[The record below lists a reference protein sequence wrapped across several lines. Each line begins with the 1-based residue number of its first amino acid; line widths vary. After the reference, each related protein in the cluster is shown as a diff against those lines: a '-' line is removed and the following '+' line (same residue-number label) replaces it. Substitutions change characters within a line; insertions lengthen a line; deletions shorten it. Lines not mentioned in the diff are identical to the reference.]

1 MLRRFTFVMLL
12 VLASLLLTACMSDDE
27 AADTTADTT
36 AATTASSDESG
47 PSEDAVVRVAFFADM
62 VTVDPDVFYDI
73 EGDAVMLALYDG
85 LLRYAHGST
94 ELEGALAERW
104 EESDDGLTYTFHL
117 RPDAKFSDGTPVT
130 SDAVQ
135 KSFERRTAVDQ
146 GPAYM
151 LADVAR
157 YETPDEQTLVIVLK
171 QKVAGFLD
179 LMASLWGPK
188 VINPKVLDEHAKD
201 QAQEFLKTNAAGTGP
216 FTLESFKQGT
226 GYTLARN
233 PNYWGEPPYFAKA
246 EVSVQPDVSAQL
258 LKLQRGDLDAIMHGF
273 PLANLDSVESDDKLA
288 VESFESLGTTTLFL
302 NHNKPALADV
312 AVRRALIQALDVET
326 LIEEV
331 YGDTATV
338 PEGAYPSPL
347 LPDAAPVD
355 YTADADGANQA
366 LEDGLTLEVV
376 YTPDSSGVQRRL
388 ADLMRQRLAL
398 VDVTANVRQV
408 ELGTVFGYRDD
419 VKNAAD
425 IYVSTPTPDGAH
437 PDAWGRIVWYTK
449 GGLNFFNYSNAKV
462 DAALDAGLRAGGT
475 SEEDYGEAGRL
486 ATADWA
492 VVPIAQVKDLVVTR
506 ADLDGVEHVPA
517 YPWTIDLAK
526 VFRSS

>member
-1 MLRRFTFVMLL
+1 MLRRFTHVALL
-12 VLASLLLTACMSDDE
+12 ILASLLLAACMSDSDDE
-27 AADTTADTT
+27 AADTTG
-36 AATTASSDESG
+36 AATTESSDAG
-47 PSEDAVVRVAFFADM
+47 PSADAVVRVAFFADM

-85 LLRYAHGST
+85 LLRYKPDST
-94 ELEGALAERW
+94 ELEGALAESW
-104 EESDDGLTYTFHL
+104 EESDDGVTFTFTL

-130 SDAVQ
+130 SAAVQ
-135 KSFERRTAVDQ
+135 KSFERRTAVNQ

-157 YETPDEQTLVIVLK
+157 YETPDDQTLVIVLK

-188 VINPKVLDEHAKD
+188 VINPSVLDEHAKD
-201 QAQEFLKTNAAGTGP
+201 QAQEFLKTHAAGTGP
-216 FTLESFKQGT
+216 YTLESFQQGT

-233 PNYWGEPPYFAKA
+233 ANYWGEAPYFAKA
-246 EVSVQPDVSAQL
+246 EISVQPDVSAQL

-273 PLANLDSVESDDKLA
+273 PLANLDSVEADDNLT
-288 VESFESLGTTTLFL
+288 VDTFDSLGTTTLFL

-312 AVRRALIQALDVET
+312 NVRRAVIQAIDVET

-338 PEGAYPSPL
+338 PEGAYPNPL
-347 LPDAAPVD
+347 LPGEAPVD
-355 YTADADGANQA
+355 YSADPDSAGEAIP
-366 LEDGLTLEVV
+366 DGLTLEVV

-388 ADLMRQRLAL
+388 ADLMRQKLAL
-398 VDVTANVRQV
+398 VDVKANVRQV

-449 GGLNFFNYSNAKV
+449 GGLNFFNYSNPGV

-486 ATADWA
+486 ATEDWA

-506 ADLDGVEHVPA
+506 ADLQGVEHVPA
-517 YPWTIDLAK
+517 YPWTIDLAR